1 MKLLFYVMLKLVF
14 DVLIVLV
21 VLVWFLGNNGL
32 GMLFGNVLLV
42 LWCILINFIGIFCI
56 FIFFL
61 IVFSVGFVVLLF
73 VLIII
78 FNGVKLFKLM

>member
-14 DVLIVLV
+14 DVLMVLV
-21 VLVWFLGNNGL
+21 VLVWYLGNNGL

-42 LWCILINFIGIFCI
+42 LWCIFINFIGIFCV
-56 FIFFL
+56 FIFCL
-61 IVFSVGFVVLLF
+61 MVLSVGFVVLLL

-78 FNGVKLFKLM
+78 FNGVKLFKFI